1 MQPLNGVNMAF
12 NKAQCESTFSFHFGT
27 QPNGLGATRSNIM
40 RLLRSVDLM
49 GWSTH
54 EESGRLDRKAFAR
67 FATGDVNVFAQRKYV
82 EAEKSAVTILV
93 DCSGSMGNDG
103 RIGTAQAVCIQL
115 ARVLDKSSVAYNVT
129 GFSGGRG
136 TDYAWTSNT
145 LKHDLAT
152 PIERTTFIPFKTW
165 KDSLTKASAKLGSM
179 HSWAHDS
186 TPDYSAITLTL
197 EDLARREEHR
207 KILFLLTD
215 ADGYNKVH
223 MQHLQSVANKLGIKI
238 IAIGIGNTKVA
249 QCFDNAQNVHSVD
262 GLASASFNKLLKEL
276 R

>member
-1 MQPLNGVNMAF
+1 MAF
-12 NKAQCESTFSFHFGT
+12 NKAQCESNFSFHFGS

-54 EESGRLDRKAFAR
+54 EESGRLDRKAFTR
-67 FATGDVNVFAQRKYV
+67 FATGGTNVFSKRHHIEAQ
-82 EAEKSAVTILV
+82 KSAVSVLV
-93 DCSGSMGNDG
+93 DCSGSMSTDG
-103 RIGTAQAVCIQL
+103 RIQTAQAVCIQL
-115 ARVLDKSSVAYNVT
+115 AKLLDKSSVAYNVT
-129 GFSGGRG
+129 GFCGGKG
-136 TDYAWTSNT
+136 NDYAWTSNT
-145 LKHDLAT
+145 LKHDLVT

-179 HSWAHDS
+179 HGWAHAS
-186 TPDYSAITLTL
+186 TPDYSSISLTL
-197 EDLARREEHR
+197 EDLARREENR

-215 ADGYNKVH
+215 ADGYDKVH
-223 MQHLQSVANKLGIKI
+223 MQHLQGVADKLGIKI
-238 IAIGIGNTKVA
+238 IAIGIGYTKVA
-249 QCFDNAQNVHSVD
+249 QCFDNAQNVQNVE